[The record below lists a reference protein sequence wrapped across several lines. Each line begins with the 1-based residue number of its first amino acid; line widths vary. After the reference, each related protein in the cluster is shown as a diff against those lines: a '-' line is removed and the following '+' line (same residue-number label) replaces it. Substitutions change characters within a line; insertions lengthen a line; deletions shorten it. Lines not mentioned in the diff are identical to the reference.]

1 MASGGSSERSAVMST
16 APSAYDRAAGQVVDM
31 MASGLPFA
39 QVEDAI
45 DITPVTPEEQ
55 AALWLFA
62 WSIRSTARRSTRESG
77 QARHIDRVKLRDGS
91 EIRIGSDVGQADEVL
106 AFLQA
111 LSRRSRRL
119 RFGSTSL
126 DPRQLARVIT
136 RADGP
141 EQMGAVALDDS
152 DRIVAHAACVR
163 IGPTEAE
170 VAVVVDETR
179 RQLGLAT
186 ILLALVARR
195 AEQHGIQGLIAEVQ
209 SHNLAMCSIFRDRF
223 RASAEHHQDEIRF
236 VFPSSAW
243 RRAANRLQPV

>member
-1 MASGGSSERSAVMST
+1 MSNTST
-16 APSAYDRAAGQVVDM
+16 AYDQAAGRVVEM

-45 DITPVTPEEQ
+45 DITPVTQEEQ
-55 AALWLFA
+55 AALWLLA
-62 WSIRSTARRSTRESG
+62 WSIRSTTRKTTRKSG
-77 QARHIDRVKLRDGS
+77 QANQIERVKLRDGS
-91 EIRIGSDVGQADEVL
+91 EIRIGSDVGQADEML

-111 LSRRSRRL
+111 LSHRSRRL

-126 DPRQLARVIT
+126 DPHQVPRVT
-136 RADGP
+136 AGADGP
-141 EQMGAVALDDS
+141 EHMGAVALDDS

-195 AEQHGIQGLIAEVQ
+195 AEQHGIQELIADVQ
-209 SHNLAMCSIFRDRF
+209 SHNRAMCSIFRDRF
-223 RASAEHHQDEIRF
+223 RASAELRQGEIRF
-236 VFPSSAW
+236 EFPSSAW
-243 RRAANRLQPV
+243 RRAADRLQAV

>member
-1 MASGGSSERSAVMST
+1 MST
-16 APSAYDRAAGQVVDM
+16 APTAYDQAAGQVVDM
-31 MASGLPFA
+31 MVLGLPFA

-45 DITPVTPEEQ
+45 DVAPVRPEEQ
-55 AALWLFA
+55 AALWLLA
-62 WSIRSTARRSTRESG
+62 WSHRCSARTAIRGSG
-77 QARHIDRVKLRDGS
+77 QASQIERMKLRDGS
-91 EIRIGSDVGQADEVL
+91 QIRIGSDVGQADALL

-119 RFGSTSL
+119 RFGSTSS
-126 DPRQLARVIT
+126 DPRQLARVT
-136 RADGP
+136 ARADGP
-141 EQMGAVALDDS
+141 EHMGAVALDDS

-163 IGPTEAE
+163 IGPAEAE

-195 AEQHGIQGLIAEVQ
+195 AEQHGIQELIAEVQ

-223 RASAEHHQDEIRF
+223 RASADHREDEIRF
-236 VFPSSAW
+236 EFPSSAW
-243 RRAANRLQPV
+243 RRAADRLQAV

>member
-1 MASGGSSERSAVMST
+1 MST
-16 APSAYDRAAGQVVDM
+16 ASTAYDQAAGRVVDM
-31 MASGLPFA
+31 MVSGLPFA

-45 DITPVTPEEQ
+45 DIAPVRPEEQ
-55 AALWLFA
+55 AALWLLA
-62 WSIRSTARRSTRESG
+62 WSIRPTAGRTTRESG
-77 QARHIDRVKLRDGS
+77 QARHSDRIKLRDGS
-91 EIRIGSDVGQADEVL
+91 EIRIGSDVGQADEVV
-106 AFLQA
+106 AFIQA

-126 DPRQLARVIT
+126 DPGQMARVT
-136 RADGP
+136 ARTDGP
-141 EQMGAVALDDS
+141 EHMGSVAFDAS

-163 IGPTEAE
+163 IGPAEAE

-195 AEQHGIQGLIAEVQ
+195 AEQHGIRELIAEVQ
-209 SHNLAMCSIFRDRF
+209 SHNLAMCSIFRNRF

-236 VFPSSAW
+236 EFPSSAW
-243 RRAANRLQPV
+243 RRAADRLQAI

>member
-1 MASGGSSERSAVMST
+1 MST
-16 APSAYDRAAGQVVDM
+16 ASTAYDQAAGQVVDM
-31 MASGLPFA
+31 MTSGLPFA

-45 DITPVTPEEQ
+45 DITPVRQEEQ
-55 AALWLFA
+55 AALWLLA
-62 WSIRSTARRSTRESG
+62 WSIRAAARRGSGESG
-77 QARHIDRVKLRDGS
+77 QASHIERVKLRDGS
-91 EIRIGSDVGQADEVL
+91 EIRVGSDVGQADELL

-126 DPRQLARVIT
+126 DPRQVARVT
-136 RADGP
+136 SRADGP

-163 IGPTEAE
+163 IGPAEAE

-195 AEQHGIQGLIAEVQ
+195 AEQRGIQGLIAEVQ

-223 RASAEHHQDEIRF
+223 RASAEHGQDEIRF
-236 VFPSSAW
+236 EFPSSSW
-243 RRAANRLQPV
+243 RRAADRLHPI